1 MSKNT
6 GNEYSGSYGGR
17 SAASSRASDMPWAAP
32 SSDEVIP
39 F

>member
-6 GNEYSGSYGGR
+6 GNEYTGNYGGR
-17 SAASSRASDMPWAAP
+17 SAASSRASNMPWAAP
-32 SSDEVIP
+32 SEEEEIP